1 MKSKNAAPT
10 AWDQML
16 AGVEKALAQVE
27 EEVRKQEA
35 AGEALAAPANAPDG
49 WQEKL
54 DRLEEACR
62 RLRDRLDQA
71 EQATAAVEAVLAKH
85 QAAFIRWL
93 EEAGAART
101 RLAKGAA

>member
-10 AWDQML
+10 PWDQML
-16 AGVEKALAQVE
+16 AGVEKTLTQVE

-35 AGEALAAPANAPDG
+35 AGEAPTAPTNAPPG

-54 DRLEEACR
+54 DRLEEACQ

-71 EQATAAVEAVLAKH
+71 DQATAAVETALAKQ
-85 QAAFIRWL
+85 QAAFTHWL
-93 EEAGAART
+93 EEAEVART